1 MNKNTKKD
9 WSIWTREAKRD
20 MIILY
25 AIVVLTVGGLVA
37 SALQGCNPTK
47 PTTDKKKPKF
57 EIKIPSSITQKALEL
72 FQNQK

>member
-1 MNKNTKKD
+1 MNKKRD

-25 AIVVLTVGGLVA
+25 SIVALTVGGLIIG
-37 SALQGCNPTK
+37 ALQGCNPTK

>member
-1 MNKNTKKD
+1 MNKKRD
-9 WSIWTREAKRD
+9 WSIWSKEAKHD

-25 AIVVLTVGGLVA
+25 AIVALTVGGLVA
-37 SALQGCNPTK
+37 SVLQGCNSTK

-72 FQNQK
+72 FQHQK

>member
-1 MNKNTKKD
+1 MNKKRD
-9 WSIWTREAKRD
+9 WSVWSREAKRD

-25 AIVVLTVGGLVA
+25 SIVALTVGGLIV

-57 EIKIPSSITQKALEL
+57 EINNSISTVKQKVLEL
-72 FQNQK
+72 FQDQK

>member
-1 MNKNTKKD
+1 MNKKRD
-9 WSIWTREAKRD
+9 WSKEAKRD

-25 AIVVLTVGGLVA
+25 TIVVLMVGGLVA